1 MFISIM
7 KFNNNGDFITGW
19 SFSDPEH
26 SETTAV
32 VDDNGLVYALFAGEE
47 EMGVE
52 IFIEK

>member
-1 MFISIM
+1 M

-19 SFSDPEH
+19 SFSNPKH

-32 VDDNGLVYALFAGEE
+32 VDNNGLVYALFSGNN

-52 IFIEK
+52 IFVEE